1 MRVPMR
7 GAMASALWWCLVALL
22 VLGVAG
28 VDRRPVAHDDNMKDQ
43 VEGNKFLSNEASE
56 DNQAF
61 PAL

>member
-1 MRVPMR
+1 
-7 GAMASALWWCLVALL
+7 MASALWWCLAALL

-43 VEGNKFLSNEASE
+43 VQGNKFLSNEASE